1 MKYIIA
7 LCFITGLV
15 LAGSDGAY
23 FPWINFAGLLIFGLV
38 PVLAGRCD
46 DL

>member
-7 LCFITGLV
+7 LCFTAGLV

-23 FPWINFAGLLIFGLV
+23 FPWINFAGLAVFGLV